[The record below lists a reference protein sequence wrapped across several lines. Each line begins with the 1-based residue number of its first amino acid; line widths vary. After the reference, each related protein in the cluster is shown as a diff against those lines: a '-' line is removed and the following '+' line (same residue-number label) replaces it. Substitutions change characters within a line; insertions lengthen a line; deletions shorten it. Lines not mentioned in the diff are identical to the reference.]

1 MVVYTD
7 LFKFNNKIKLEF
19 VPGTNQYCIMPPLTG
34 KAIIGLNNS
43 SCNLK
48 KILVK

>member
-7 LFKFNNKIKLEF
+7 LFKFDIKIKLEF

-34 KAIIGLNNS
+34 KAIISLNNS
-43 SCNLK
+43 GFNLK
-48 KILVK
+48 KILV